1 MPNVCHMKL
10 RMKHAPR
17 LVVLAIDLMVCA
29 VAVVVAYA
37 LRFDFQILDAYYGHH
52 IPWVLA
58 IVLSARLLT
67 FLLFRTYRGLVRYTS
82 SADAIRILGATTVGS
97 ILIYMASL
105 LVRDSEVL
113 EIPRS
118 IILLEYIVTNFG
130 LIGSRMIF
138 KAIHA
143 YTVRTVSQE
152 PVMILGNEQSALQV
166 KRTLDRDLGAGV
178 SILGIVEPG
187 VQHRGAKI
195 EGIPIFPLHR
205 LDHVLRDNQVGK
217 LILTN
222 DRMNEAER
230 DRILD
235 ICLRRKVKVLSA
247 PNVAKWLQGDIT
259 FDRVKQI
266 DINDLLSRPPIVL
279 NSEGIQ
285 EYLTGKT
292 VLVTGAAGSI
302 GSEIVRQISKFR
314 PKLVVLFDQAET
326 PLYDIDLELRE
337 ALGFVDFHLVIGSMT
352 DPVRMRETFEDYR
365 PEVVFHAAAYKHVPM
380 MEDNPYEAISNNV
393 AGTKILTD
401 LSVEFKVR
409 RFVMVSTDKAVN
421 PTNVM
426 GASKRLCEIY
436 VQAHAANGATRFITT
451 RFGNV
456 LGSNGSVVQ
465 RFKRQIENGGPV
477 TITHPEIRRYFMTIP
492 EACQLVLQAGTMGEG
507 GEIYVF
513 DMGKAEKIVDLAE
526 KMIMLSGYVP
536 NQDIRIVYVGLR
548 PGEKL
553 YEELLANEENTLPT
567 HHPKILRAKVRDYEP
582 GYVAEKI
589 DELLGLLNEADDFA
603 IVAKMKEIVPEFQS
617 RNSRFEVLDH
627 EPKEQNPSQSAKK
640 G

>member
-1 MPNVCHMKL
+1 M
-10 RMKHAPR
+10 
-17 LVVLAIDLMVCA
+17 
-29 VAVVVAYA
+29 
-37 LRFDFQILDAYYGHH
+37 
-52 IPWVLA
+52 
-58 IVLSARLLT
+58 
-67 FLLFRTYRGLVRYTS
+67 
-82 SADAIRILGATTVGS
+82 
-97 ILIYMASL
+97 
-105 LVRDSEVL
+105 
-113 EIPRS
+113 
-118 IILLEYIVTNFG
+118 
-130 LIGSRMIF
+130 
-138 KAIHA
+138 
-143 YTVRTVSQE
+143 
-152 PVMILGNEQSALQV
+152 
-166 KRTLDRDLGAGV
+166 
-178 SILGIVEPG
+178 
-187 VQHRGAKI
+187 
-195 EGIPIFPLHR
+195 
-205 LDHVLRDNQVGK
+205 
-217 LILTN
+217 
-222 DRMNEAER
+222 
-230 DRILD
+230 
-235 ICLRRKVKVLSA
+235 
-247 PNVAKWLQGDIT
+247 
-259 FDRVKQI
+259 
-266 DINDLLSRPPIVL
+266 
-279 NSEGIQ
+279 
-285 EYLTGKT
+285 
-292 VLVTGAAGSI
+292 
-302 GSEIVRQISKFR
+302 RQISKFR